1 MESAPEELL
10 AKVRKL
16 LALGSSPSEAEAA
29 SAMEKARMLLARY
42 GLTVSDV
49 GSGDPDSDDRLA
61 RDPTVGESVLIE
73 KKRLR
78 KWESALIGAVARATF
93 TQALH
98 VGGGGSTRVVLIGR
112 EVNTAAAAELF
123 AYLHR
128 VILKLGRA
136 HSGQVAHLES
146 FKLGVAHRLDER
158 LGAQAGQNTREGSG
172 ADRAKEGAA
181 GKPSAEDLAGERAL
195 AVRME
200 HLAERENKSFIEEK
214 YGKVKTRNVS
224 RSVERDSY
232 FAGRAAGDT
241 VSLNKQLR

>member
-1 MESAPEELL
+1 METAPEELL

-16 LALGSSPSEAEAA
+16 LALGTSPSEAEAA

-49 GSGDPDSDDRLA
+49 GSDVGSGDPDT
-61 RDPTVGESVLIE
+61 RDPSVGESVLIQ

-98 VGGGGSTRVVLIGR
+98 VGAGDGTRVVLIGR

-123 AYLHR
+123 NYLHL

-136 HSGQVAHLES
+136 HSGEVAHLES
-146 FKLGVAHRLDER
+146 FKLGVAHRLGER
-158 LGAQAGQNTREGSG
+158 LSAGLDEQEREKSGDAQADAE
-172 ADRAKEGAA
+172 AA
-181 GKPSAEDLAGERAL
+181 EERSL

-200 HLAERENKSFIEEK
+200 HLAERENKSFIQEK
-214 YGKVKTRNVS
+214 YGKVKTKNVS
-224 RSVERDSY
+224 RRVERDSY

-241 VSLNKQLR
+241 VSLRRQIR

>member
-1 MESAPEELL
+1 METAPEELL

-16 LALGSSPSEAEAA
+16 LALGTSPSEAEAA

-49 GSGDPDSDDRLA
+49 GSDVGSGDPDT
-61 RDPTVGESVLIE
+61 RDPSVGESVLIQ

-98 VGGGGSTRVVLIGR
+98 VGAGDGTRVVLIGR

-123 AYLHR
+123 SYLHL

-136 HSGQVAHLES
+136 HSGEVAHLES
-146 FKLGVAHRLDER
+146 FKLGVAHRLGER
-158 LGAQAGQNTREGSG
+158 LSAGLDEQEREKSSAGAKGKTGNAQSDAE
-172 ADRAKEGAA
+172 AA
-181 GKPSAEDLAGERAL
+181 EERSL

-200 HLAERENKSFIEEK
+200 HLAERENKSFIQEK
-214 YGKVKTRNVS
+214 YGKVKTKNVS
-224 RSVERDSY
+224 RRVERDSY

-241 VSLNKQLR
+241 VSLRRQIR